1 MTLAAA
7 EVAHFV
13 GWVERLVR
21 RSSTSEGG
29 SETHHRPGQQLIDIA
44 ALHPSYKSAALEGL
58 PQMHQPQN
66 SDCPVDFVPEA
77 HFGLNRDIAT
87 CLPRVP
93 RAEQFREQ
101 DETLVQQPSS

>member
-1 MTLAAA
+1 MTPAAA

-29 SETHHRPGQQLIDIA
+29 SETHHRPGQQLIDIGRTRRLA
-44 ALHPSYKSAALEGL
+44 ADASAA
-58 PQMHQPQN
+58 H

-93 RAEQFREQ
+93 RAERFRDQ
-101 DETLVQQPSS
+101 VETLVQQPSS